1 MKEVKE
7 KSEGAE
13 SKLGEKRIKRSVS
26 KGREEKAQMLKK
38 IETEAKRE
46 RERKREWRN
55 CKSKIYW
62 HLLKRSRK
70 WDEEKRDNANE
81 TVN

>member
-38 IETEAKRE
+38 IETEANRE
-46 RERKREWRN
+46 RERQRERM
-55 CKSKIYW
+55 KE
-62 HLLKRSRK
+62 L
-70 WDEEKRDNANE
+70 
-81 TVN
+81 